1 MVYDTAGHVFER
13 FEAQKFGRDEAD
25 RDVERVMGCDLLIL
39 DDLGTE
45 MLTAFVQSALYQ
57 IINGRLLEKKSTII
71 STNLMPEALG
81 QRYSEQIASRVE
93 GEYQLLPFVGE
104 DIRTLK
110 KKRGL

>member
-1 MVYDTAGHVFER
+1 
-13 FEAQKFGRDEAD
+13 
-25 RDVERVMGCDLLIL
+25 
-39 DDLGTE
+39 
-45 MLTAFVQSALYQ
+45 
-57 IINGRLLEKKSTII
+57 
-71 STNLMPEALG
+71 MPEALG